1 MKAFVMLPLATVFG
15 GKTALVDLRVGF
27 DYDEESGLCKIEKI
41 VGIVGKAT
49 YDFGHLY
56 HTHETSLLNLIVNN
70 KEHWNYEKVWYR
82 PTTPKRLMCV

>member
-15 GKTALVDLRVGF
+15 GKTASVDLRVGF
-27 DYDEESGLCKIEKI
+27 DYDEVNELYKIEKI

-56 HTHETSLLNLIVNN
+56 HTHETSLLNLIINN
-70 KEHWNYEKVWYR
+70 KENWNNEKTWYR
-82 PTTPKRLMCV
+82 SVSPKRLMCV